1 MKPFFSRI
9 GGKRF
14 FSEKLVGFIP
24 EHEIYI
30 EPFVGGGA
38 VFFRKEPS
46 KKEIINDKD
55 KGLIEGYRLIKKAST
70 NMDKYN
76 FQYSIDD
83 MNKFMYSDQKSPENK
98 LLQRIYIHRNTY
110 GGKGTGKVYPGKGKR
125 VLDSRDKI
133 LKLDEYQTRLKK
145 TIILNQDYKTV
156 IKKYD
161 SKDAFIYLD
170 PPYENSGDLYGDNS
184 DIDYQELLNILKN
197 VKGKFLLSL
206 NDSKRIKDIFQEFNI
221 YKIKKVKSS
230 DFLGGAERKE
240 LLISNY
246 KI

>member
-1 MKPFFSRI
+1 MKPFFNRI

-14 FSEKLVGFIP
+14 FSKKLVGFIP
-24 EHEIYI
+24 EHQIYI

-76 FQYSIDD
+76 FQYNIDD
-83 MNKFMYSDQKSPENK
+83 MNKFMYSDQKTPENK
-98 LLQRIYIHRNTY
+98 LLQRIYIHRHTY
-110 GGKGTGKVYPGKGKR
+110 GGRGTGKAYYVSRK

-161 SKDAFIYLD
+161 SKDAFIYID

-230 DFLGGAERKE
+230 DFLGGVERKE